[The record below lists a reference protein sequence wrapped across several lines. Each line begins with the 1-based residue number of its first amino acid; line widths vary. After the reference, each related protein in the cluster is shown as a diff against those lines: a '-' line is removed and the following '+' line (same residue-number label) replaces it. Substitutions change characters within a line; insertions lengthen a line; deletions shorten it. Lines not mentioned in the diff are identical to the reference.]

1 MLRLIVNADDFG
13 LTSGVN
19 RGIADAHAKGIVT
32 SSTLMANG
40 ATFAEAIE
48 IARATPGLAVGCH
61 VTLVDGTPVS
71 APDEVPSLLNRGGN
85 ANGSNANSQNTRFR
99 TAFGSFAL
107 ASTLGKLRADEIEA
121 EATAQLHKLQTAGI
135 QVSHFDTHKHVHLFP
150 KVLAPLLRAAK
161 ACGVSAVRNPFGP
174 VRVLHLRAQPASW
187 KRWTQV
193 GILNSLSGKFRR
205 AVSKSG
211 LRTTDG
217 TIGVVGTGSMTPEL
231 FQLLLKTIPSGT
243 WEFVCHPGYLDDDL
257 RAAGTRLLESRETE
271 LQMLTAPSMP
281 EFLQRHDIVLSSYR
295 DLAG

>member
-40 ATFAEAIE
+40 PTFSQAVE
-48 IARATPGLAVGCH
+48 IARAMPNLTIGCH

-71 APDEVPSLLNRGGN
+71 EPNQVRSLLVASAIATGN
-85 ANGSNANSQNTRFR
+85 SGKETARFR

-107 ASTLGKLRADEIEA
+107 ASALGKLRADEIEA
-121 EATAQLHKLQTAGI
+121 EAIAQIRKLQSSGI

-161 ACGVSAVRNPFGP
+161 ACGVAAVRNPFGP
-174 VRVLHLRAQPASW
+174 VRILHLRAQPASW

-205 AVSKSG
+205 AVAKSG

-217 TIGVVGTGSMTPEL
+217 TIGVVGTGNMTAEL
-231 FQLLLKTIPSGT
+231 FQLLLKTIPAGT

-257 RAAGTRLLESRETE
+257 RAAGTRLLASRETE
-271 LQMLTAPSMP
+271 LQMLTAPSMR

-295 DLAG
+295 DLTE